1 MSINCSTDEQKVDQ
15 DKCFNH
21 WPQYPCYD
29 SRTRMCYSPD
39 GVQLFDPVSD
49 IYYGASSLYLSVLDF
64 AERLL
69 RDTPPRDRPQVDRA
83 IRRIIHE
90 WGPAF
95 HGGPRPL
102 VLSGDAPLETSVP
115 LIDVSER
122 FPGRYYTL
130 EDLVSVAKT
139 VGRHVATAKDTAMDT
154 IRYYRNIITGNTP
167 AGPPDLQRR
176 PSEQRAAAM
185 GNKKTRRKKRKRH
198 RKKKKRHRTRRK

>member
-29 SRTRMCYSPD
+29 PRTRMCYSPE

-69 RDTPPRDRPQVDRA
+69 RDTPPRDRPQVNRA
-83 IRRIIHE
+83 IIRTIHD

-102 VLSGDAPLETSVP
+102 LWSGDAPLETSVP
-115 LIDVSER
+115 LIRVAEQL
-122 FPGRYYTL
+122 PGRYYTMKDML
-130 EDLVSVAKT
+130 SSL
-139 VGRHVATAKDTAMDT
+139 ATAKDTAMDT
-154 IRYYRNIITGNTP
+154 IRYYRNIITRNTP
-167 AGPPDLQRR
+167 AGPPELQRR
-176 PSEQRAAAM
+176 PSEQRAAM

>member
-15 DKCFNH
+15 DRCFNH

-29 SRTRMCYSPD
+29 PRTRMCYSPD

-69 RDTPPRDRPQVDRA
+69 RDTPPRDRPEVDRA
-83 IRRIIHE
+83 IRRTIHE

-95 HGGPRPL
+95 HGGPRPML
-102 VLSGDAPLETSVP
+102 FSGDAPIETSVP
-115 LIDVSER
+115 IIRVAEQL
-122 FPGRYYTL
+122 PGRYYTM
-130 EDLVSVAKT
+130 EDLVSGATT
-139 VGRHVATAKDTAMDT
+139 VGTHLTTAMDT
-154 IRYYRNIITGNTP
+154 IRHYRDRIMGNTP
-167 AGPPDLQRR
+167 VGPPQLERR
-176 PSEQRAAAM
+176 PSEERVAA

-198 RKKKKRHRTRRK
+198 RKKKKQQRTRRK

>member
-69 RDTPPRDRPQVDRA
+69 RDTPARDRPQVDRA
-83 IRRIIHE
+83 IRRTIHE

-95 HGGPRPL
+95 HGGPRPML
-102 VLSGDAPLETSVP
+102 FSGDAPLETSVP
-115 LIDVSER
+115 LIRVAEQL
-122 FPGRYYTL
+122 PGRYYTL
-130 EDLVSVAKT
+130 EDLVSGAKT
-139 VGRHVATAKDTAMDT
+139 VGRHLATAKDTAMDT
-154 IRYYRNIITGNTP
+154 IRHYRNIITRNTP
-167 AGPPDLQRR
+167 AGPPELQRR

>member
-15 DKCFNH
+15 DRCFNH

-69 RDTPPRDRPQVDRA
+69 RDTPPRDRPEVDRA
-83 IRRIIHE
+83 IRRTIHD

-95 HGGPRPL
+95 HGGPPPL
-102 VLSGDAPLETSVP
+102 LFSRDAPLETSVP
-115 LIDVSER
+115 LIRVSEQ

-130 EDLVSVAKT
+130 EDFVSSAKT
-139 VGRHVATAKDTAMDT
+139 IGTHLTTAMDT
-154 IRYYRNIITGNTP
+154 IRHYRDRIMGNTP
-167 AGPPDLQRR
+167 VGPPQLERR
-176 PSEQRAAAM
+176 PSEERVAA

-198 RKKKKRHRTRRK
+198 RKKKKQHRTRRK

>member
-15 DKCFNH
+15 DRCFNH

-29 SRTRMCYSPD
+29 PRTRMCYSPD

-69 RDTPPRDRPQVDRA
+69 RDTPPRDRPEVDRA
-83 IRRIIHE
+83 IRRTIHE

-95 HGGPRPL
+95 HGGPRPML
-102 VLSGDAPLETSVP
+102 FSGDAPIETSVP
-115 LIDVSER
+115 IIRVAEQL
-122 FPGRYYTL
+122 PGRYYTM
-130 EDLVSVAKT
+130 EDLVSGATT
-139 VGRHVATAKDTAMDT
+139 VGTHLTTAMDT
-154 IRYYRNIITGNTP
+154 IRDYRDRIMGNTP
-167 AGPPDLQRR
+167 VGPPQLERR
-176 PSEQRAAAM
+176 PSEERVAA

>member
-15 DKCFNH
+15 DRCFNH

-29 SRTRMCYSPD
+29 PRTRMCYSPD

-69 RDTPPRDRPQVDRA
+69 RDTPPRDRPEVDRA
-83 IRRIIHE
+83 IRRTIHE

-95 HGGPRPL
+95 HGGPRPML
-102 VLSGDAPLETSVP
+102 FSGDAPIETSVP
-115 LIDVSER
+115 IIRVAEQL
-122 FPGRYYTL
+122 PGRYYTM
-130 EDLVSVAKT
+130 EDLVS
-139 VGRHVATAKDTAMDT
+139 GATTAMDT
-154 IRYYRNIITGNTP
+154 IRHYRDRIMGNTP
-167 AGPPDLQRR
+167 VGPPQLERR
-176 PSEQRAAAM
+176 PSEERVAA

-198 RKKKKRHRTRRK
+198 RKKKKQQRTRRK

>member
-15 DKCFNH
+15 DRCFNH

-29 SRTRMCYSPD
+29 PQTRMCYSPD

-69 RDTPPRDRPQVDRA
+69 RDTPPRDRPEVDRA
-83 IRRIIHE
+83 IRRTIHE

-95 HGGPRPL
+95 HGGPRPML
-102 VLSGDAPLETSVP
+102 FSGDAPIETSVP
-115 LIDVSER
+115 IIRVAEQL
-122 FPGRYYTL
+122 PGRYYTM
-130 EDLVSVAKT
+130 EDLVSGATT
-139 VGRHVATAKDTAMDT
+139 VGTHLTTAMDT
-154 IRYYRNIITGNTP
+154 IRHYRDRIMGNTP
-167 AGPPDLQRR
+167 VGPPQLERR
-176 PSEQRAAAM
+176 PSEERVAA

-198 RKKKKRHRTRRK
+198 RKKKKQHRTRRK

>member
-15 DKCFNH
+15 DRCFNH

-29 SRTRMCYSPD
+29 PRTRMCYSPD

-69 RDTPPRDRPQVDRA
+69 RDTPPRDRPEVDRA
-83 IRRIIHE
+83 IRRTIHE

-95 HGGPRPL
+95 HGGPRPML
-102 VLSGDAPLETSVP
+102 FSGDAPLETSVP
-115 LIDVSER
+115 IIRVAEQL
-122 FPGRYYTL
+122 PGRYYTM
-130 EDLVSVAKT
+130 EDLVSGAKT
-139 VGRHVATAKDTAMDT
+139 VGRHLVTAKDTAMDT
-154 IRYYRNIITGNTP
+154 IRHYRNIITGTP

>member
-1 MSINCSTDEQKVDQ
+1 MSINCSIDEQKVDQ

-29 SRTRMCYSPD
+29 PRTRMCYSPE

-69 RDTPPRDRPQVDRA
+69 RDTPPRDRPEVDRA
-83 IRRIIHE
+83 IRRTIHE

-102 VLSGDAPLETSVP
+102 LWSGDAPLETSVP
-115 LIDVSER
+115 LIRVAEQL
-122 FPGRYYTL
+122 PGRYYTM
-130 EDLVSVAKT
+130 
-139 VGRHVATAKDTAMDT
+139 KDMLSGLTKVKETAMDT
-154 IRYYRNIITGNTP
+154 IRHYRNIITG
-167 AGPPDLQRR
+167 PPELQRR
-176 PSEQRAAAM
+176 PSEQRAAM
-185 GNKKTRRKKRKRH
+185 GNKKTRRK
-198 RKKKKRHRTRRK
+198 RKKKHRKRKKRRRTHRK

>member
-29 SRTRMCYSPD
+29 PRTRMCYSPE

-69 RDTPPRDRPQVDRA
+69 RDTPPRDRPQVNRA
-83 IRRIIHE
+83 IIRTIHD

-102 VLSGDAPLETSVP
+102 LWSGDAPLETSVP
-115 LIDVSER
+115 LIRVAEQL
-122 FPGRYYTL
+122 PGRYYTMKDML
-130 EDLVSVAKT
+130 SSL
-139 VGRHVATAKDTAMDT
+139 ATAKDTAMDT
-154 IRYYRNIITGNTP
+154 IRYYRNIITRNTP
-167 AGPPDLQRR
+167 AGPPELQRR
-176 PSEQRAAAM
+176 PSEQRAAM
-185 GNKKTRRKKRKRH
+185 GNKKTRRK
-198 RKKKKRHRTRRK
+198 RKKKHRKRKKRRRTHRK

>member
-69 RDTPPRDRPQVDRA
+69 RDAPPRDRPQVDRA
-83 IRRIIHE
+83 IKRIIHD

-95 HGGPRPL
+95 HGGPRPML
-102 VLSGDAPLETSVP
+102 FSGDAPLETSVP
-115 LIDVSER
+115 IIRVAEQL
-122 FPGRYYTL
+122 PGRYYTM
-130 EDLVSVAKT
+130 EDLVSGATT
-139 VGRHVATAKDTAMDT
+139 VGTHLTTAMDT
-154 IRYYRNIITGNTP
+154 IRDYRDRIMGNTP
-167 AGPPDLQRR
+167 VGPPQLERR
-176 PSEQRAAAM
+176 PSEERVAA

>member
-15 DKCFNH
+15 DRCFNH

-29 SRTRMCYSPD
+29 PRTRMCYSPD

-49 IYYGASSLYLSVLDF
+49 IYYGASSLYLYVLDF

-69 RDTPPRDRPQVDRA
+69 RDTPPRDRPEVDRA
-83 IRRIIHE
+83 IRRTIHE

-95 HGGPRPL
+95 HGGPRPML
-102 VLSGDAPLETSVP
+102 FSGDAPLETSVP
-115 LIDVSER
+115 IIRVAEQL
-122 FPGRYYTL
+122 PGRYYTM
-130 EDLVSVAKT
+130 EDLVSGATT
-139 VGRHVATAKDTAMDT
+139 VGTHLTTAMDT
-154 IRYYRNIITGNTP
+154 IRDYRDRIMGNTP
-167 AGPPDLQRR
+167 VGPPQLERR
-176 PSEQRAAAM
+176 PSEERVAA